1 MQEVSAN
8 FLSNM
13 FADAE
18 SAGVI
23 LEGDGVGRILRA
35 MDECLDS
42 PVGTCTLCTPASI
55 SLRRVTRVSDI
66 QLAWWLFL
74 CLLLLMGTGISGV

>member
-1 MQEVSAN
+1 VQEVSAN

-42 PVGTCTLCTPASI
+42 PVGTCTLYPVP
-55 SLRRVTRVSDI
+55 L
-66 QLAWWLFL
+66 QLSA
-74 CLLLLMGTGISGV
+74 